1 MLLFIEQLLNGL
13 QLGIMLFLMSAGLTL
28 VFGIMQVINLA
39 HGSFYMIGAYVGATN
54 RPDRIIHPGHPDGT
68 ACGCTGRHGSGSL
81 GAAAPLQKRTLGSG
95 PGHIR
100 PDHVFQ

>member
-39 HGSFYMIGAYVGATN
+39 HGSFYMIGAYVGATV
-54 RPDRIIHPGHPDGT
+54 IAHTGSCWWKCWC
-68 ACGCTGRHGSGSL
+68 CGVSTKKTIWIRCWP
-81 GAAAPLQKRTLGSG
+81 PL
-95 PGHIR
+95 
-100 PDHVFQ
+100 V